1 MLIVPKE
8 DAWSPLSFS
17 PRIIGFSPSST
28 PLMSKDPLT
37 QRQNRAYDFIE
48 DYLDRNNRPPT
59 LQEIGDA
66 LDIASTNGVYKLL
79 RKLEKK
85 GWIEREKHK
94 ARSIQLTDQE
104 QDPFGVGGGP
114 PNLPI
119 VSRTRSEQ
127 SEQLRDNPAD
137 TLSVDY
143 KLLRNARDPED
154 CLLGRA
160 GDDGMNEVGIQK
172 GDLLLIEEMNW
183 DDLANGIL
191 VAALLQDQ
199 LLPREYE
206 FANRKIHLRPAAP
219 HYAEETFSP
228 TDSDYYVIGR
238 VLGLI
243 RTL

>member
-1 MLIVPKE
+1 MFIVPE
-8 DAWSPLSFS
+8 GDTRGPLALLSH
-17 PRIIGFSPSST
+17 IGLFRFRL
-28 PLMSKDPLT
+28 LMSKNPLT

-48 DYLDRNNRPPT
+48 NYLDRNNKPPT

-66 LDIASTNGVYKLL
+66 LDISSTNGVYKLL

-94 ARSIQLTDQE
+94 ARSIHLTDQE
-104 QDPFGVGGGP
+104 QDPFGMGGGP
-114 PNLPI
+114 PSLPI
-119 VSRTRSEQ
+119 VSRTPSNQPGR
-127 SEQLRDNPAD
+127 LRDRPTG

-143 KLLRNARDPED
+143 QLLRGARDPDD

-160 GDDGMNEVGIQK
+160 GDDGMNGAGINK
-172 GDLLLIEEMNW
+172 GDLLLIEEMDW
-183 DDLANGIL
+183 DDLENGII
-191 VAALLQDQ
+191 VATLLQEQ
-199 LLPREYE
+199 LLPRRYE
-206 FANRKIHLRPAAP
+206 FANRKIHLRPSAS
-219 HYAEETFSP
+219 HYAEDTFSP

>member
-1 MLIVPKE
+1 
-8 DAWSPLSFS
+8 
-17 PRIIGFSPSST
+17 
-28 PLMSKDPLT
+28 MSKEPLT

-48 DYLDRNNRPPT
+48 QYLDRHQKPPT

-79 RKLEKK
+79 GKLEKK

-104 QDPFGVGGGP
+104 QDQFGVGSGP
-114 PNLPI
+114 PSLPI
-119 VSRTRSEQ
+119 VSRTPSDQPER
-127 SEQLRDNPAD
+127 LRERPAG

-143 KLLRNARDPED
+143 QLLRGARNPDD
-154 CLLGRA
+154 CLFGRA

-172 GDLLLIEEMNW
+172 GDLILIEERDW
-183 DDLANGIL
+183 DDLENGIL
-191 VAALLQDQ
+191 VAVLLQDQ